1 MRFNKISITNM
12 RFVGD
17 KTRMINFDPH
27 KNVAILLGDNGCGK
41 TTVLDALATAMAPYL
56 AQFPGAQDFQL
67 TDLDV
72 HINDDRTRAKYLV
85 VDSILENDGEKITS
99 IRYRKGTHNTPKANY
114 EQLKQLAIKHKEDII
129 AGNPNVN
136 LPIFA
141 YYGTGRGQFKVPE
154 RKRNFQQTF
163 ERWDCFKSAI
173 NSETDFKRF
182 FGWYDLMEDEE
193 RREKE
198 KRLDFNYKLPVL
210 ESVREA
216 LFEFV
221 GKHYKNPCIE
231 TRPLRFVMDKVDDTG
246 FKEELR
252 IEQLSDGYKV
262 VIAMVADLAARMAE
276 ANPNMEKPLEGKGI
290 VLIDEIDLHLHPKW
304 QREIIKQ
311 LTRVFKNVQ
320 FIVSTH
326 SPIIVI
332 GGSDIAQ
339 IINLNEDENNEDDD
353 ISYSNIGSIL
363 LSELFGLN
371 SLQSPK
377 WDDKIQERNMLL
389 SKPQL
394 DAQDKLR
401 LTELDNEMRGLSS
414 IESSTMIRS
423 NMLLEKLAKEL
434 NIEL

>member
-1 MRFNKISITNM
+1 
-12 RFVGD
+12 
-17 KTRMINFDPH
+17 
-27 KNVAILLGDNGCGK
+27 
-41 TTVLDALATAMAPYL
+41 
-56 AQFPGAQDFQL
+56 
-67 TDLDV
+67 
-72 HINDDRTRAKYLV
+72 
-85 VDSILENDGEKITS
+85 
-99 IRYRKGTHNTPKANY
+99 
-114 EQLKQLAIKHKEDII
+114 
-129 AGNPNVN
+129 
-136 LPIFA
+136 
-141 YYGTGRGQFKVPE
+141 
-154 RKRNFQQTF
+154 
-163 ERWDCFKSAI
+163 
-173 NSETDFKRF
+173 
-182 FGWYDLMEDEE
+182 
-193 RREKE
+193 
-198 KRLDFNYKLPVL
+198 
-210 ESVREA
+210 
-216 LFEFV
+216 
-221 GKHYKNPCIE
+221 
-231 TRPLRFVMDKVDDTG
+231 
-246 FKEELR
+246 
-252 IEQLSDGYKV
+252 
-262 VIAMVADLAARMAE
+262 
-276 ANPNMEKPLEGKGI
+276 

>member
-1 MRFNKISITNM
+1 MWKNNCTRRIGNSNGSISGSIS
-12 RFVGD
+12 
-17 KTRMINFDPH
+17 
-27 KNVAILLGDNGCGK
+27 
-41 TTVLDALATAMAPYL
+41 
-56 AQFPGAQDFQL
+56 GAQDFQL

-221 GKHYKNPCIE
+221 GKHYKNPRIE

>member
-1 MRFNKISITNM
+1 
-12 RFVGD
+12 
-17 KTRMINFDPH
+17 
-27 KNVAILLGDNGCGK
+27 
-41 TTVLDALATAMAPYL
+41 
-56 AQFPGAQDFQL
+56 
-67 TDLDV
+67 
-72 HINDDRTRAKYLV
+72 
-85 VDSILENDGEKITS
+85 
-99 IRYRKGTHNTPKANY
+99 
-114 EQLKQLAIKHKEDII
+114 
-129 AGNPNVN
+129 
-136 LPIFA
+136 
-141 YYGTGRGQFKVPE
+141 
-154 RKRNFQQTF
+154 
-163 ERWDCFKSAI
+163 
-173 NSETDFKRF
+173 
-182 FGWYDLMEDEE
+182 MEDEE

-221 GKHYKNPCIE
+221 GKHYKNPRIE